1 MVISIYGIVISYP
14 NCEYKSL
21 RSVLIPK
28 SGNKSYCKNAL
39 QEPN

>member
-1 MVISIYGIVISYP
+1 MELLYLTQT
-14 NCEYKSL
+14 EYKSL